1 MTLRSKTI
9 IGIALIEALALGVLI
24 ISGLNW
30 FKSSNETS
38 LEVGSQNLVSVFAQ
52 ASRDAV
58 IATDLAYLDSFA
70 RSVVSEHK
78 LAYIR
83 IVNQDGIELTLQG
96 DHTGVDTNVRPFDAS
111 DGVYDVAKAITLGD
125 QTFGVVEM
133 GVHVEHVHQMLSF
146 ATHAS
151 LVIAFVEMS
160 LVALFSFA
168 LGSYLMKRLDLLRT
182 GVIKVSQ
189 QGPGSQISIS
199 GNDEVTR
206 VGEAFNQ
213 MSRSLA
219 QAQNKLQQEH
229 QTQQQLSAKISQL
242 AEVAEHARDTIIIT
256 HPDGTIAW
264 VNSAFEQLTE
274 YSLEEVVGKSPGE
287 LLQGEDTDANTVA
300 LLSQSVRSHSPVRVE
315 ILNYTKSWRPYWV
328 ELELS
333 PVFDENGELL
343 RFIAVERD
351 ITDRREMEKRLSS
364 ALDKSKKATQAKSEF
379 LANMSHEIRTPMNA
393 IMGISEILLENEN
406 RREPRELLLLLH
418 KSANNLV
425 TIINDILDYSKV
437 EAGKLTLVEEE
448 FDLRSLIESC
458 TALCAYQ
465 ADKKN
470 LKLLVDIPLAMNT
483 VVVGDKGRI
492 NQILLNLL
500 GNAVKFTDEG
510 HVQLKVRESEHG
522 FDFSVTDT
530 GIGIP
535 EDRLTHIMDKFEQV
549 DTSATRRHE
558 GTGLGLAISKR
569 LISMYNGELCVRSDF
584 GNGSCFSFSL
594 QLPKRSQ
601 PHSEPVELNANR
613 LLLIDDY
620 LPRVEHL
627 MRLAK
632 EIGIE
637 VTHRN
642 DWFAAQSLGR
652 DLDDFDRIIASV
664 NNARDRDALY
674 DLDATESAAK
684 RVLFL
689 APCVMEEGQAWSCER
704 DRLLPQPVTQHK
716 LQTLLS
722 SKIQKRRALSSQ
734 DNPDF
739 SNLHLLVAE
748 DSHINRILIEK
759 MLQDTGVKL
768 TLAEDGVEAVELYK
782 QLSPDL
788 VITDISMPNKD
799 GFGVTKDIRELQEN
813 GEFPW
818 CPIVAFSAHAMQEE
832 QQKSIALGMNDYL
845 TKPVQKSDLLDMI
858 AKWGRIL
865 KWLKSTPLVSAFVN
879 RTLP

>member
-96 DHTGVDTNVRPFDAS
+96 DYTGVDTNVRPFDAS

-219 QAQNKLQQEH
+219 QAQNRLQQEH

-315 ILNYTKSWRPYWV
+315 ILNYTKSRRPYWV

-333 PVFDENGELL
+333 PVFDDGELL

-448 FDLRSLIESC
+448 FDLRSLVESC

-470 LKLLVDIPLAMNT
+470 LKLLVDMPLAMNT

-492 NQILLNLL
+492 NQILLNLI

-510 HVQLKVRESEHG
+510 HVLLKVRESELG

-620 LPRVEHL
+620 QPRVEHL

-642 DWFAAQSLGR
+642 DWSAAQSLGR
-652 DLDDFDRIIASV
+652 DLDGFDRIIASV
-664 NNARDRDALY
+664 NNAQDRDALY
-674 DLDATESAAK
+674 ELDATESAAK

-689 APCVMEEGQAWSCER
+689 APCVMEEGLAWSCER

-716 LQTLLS
+716 LQTLYS

-858 AKWGRIL
+858 AKWGRHTQMAE
-865 KWLKSTPLVSAFVN
+865 KHASG
-879 RTLP
+879 

>member
-96 DHTGVDTNVRPFDAS
+96 DYTGVDTNVRPFDAS

-315 ILNYTKSWRPYWV
+315 ILNYTKSRRPYWV

-333 PVFDENGELL
+333 PVFDDGELL

-448 FDLRSLIESC
+448 FDLRSLVESC

-470 LKLLVDIPLAMNT
+470 LKLLVDMPLAMNT

-492 NQILLNLL
+492 NQILLNLI

-510 HVQLKVRESEHG
+510 HVLLKVRESELG
-522 FDFSVTDT
+522 FDFSVSDT

-620 LPRVEHL
+620 QPRVEHL

-642 DWFAAQSLGR
+642 DWSAAQSLGR
-652 DLDDFDRIIASV
+652 DLDGFDRIIASV
-664 NNARDRDALY
+664 NNAQDRDALY
-674 DLDATESAAK
+674 ELDATESAAK

-689 APCVMEEGQAWSCER
+689 APCVMEEGLAWSCER

-716 LQTLLS
+716 LQTLYS

-858 AKWGRIL
+858 AKWGRHTQMAE
-865 KWLKSTPLVSAFVN
+865 KHASG
-879 RTLP
+879 

>member
-96 DHTGVDTNVRPFDAS
+96 DYTGVDTNVRPFDAS

-315 ILNYTKSWRPYWV
+315 ILNYTKSQRPYWV

-333 PVFDENGELL
+333 PVFDDGELL

-448 FDLRSLIESC
+448 FDLRSLVESC

-470 LKLLVDIPLAMNT
+470 LKLLVDMPLAMNT

-492 NQILLNLL
+492 NQILLNLI

-510 HVQLKVRESEHG
+510 HVLLKVRESELG

-569 LISMYNGELCVRSDF
+569 LISMYNGELCVHSDF
-584 GNGSCFSFSL
+584 GKGSCFSFSL

-637 VTHRN
+637 VTHSN
-642 DWFAAQSLGR
+642 DWAAAQSLGR

-664 NNARDRDALY
+664 NNAQDRDALY
-674 DLDATESAAK
+674 ELDATESAAK

-689 APCVMEEGQAWSCER
+689 APCVMEEGLAWSCER
-704 DRLLPQPVTQHK
+704 DRLLSQPVTQHK

-858 AKWGRIL
+858 AKWGRHTQMAE
-865 KWLKSTPLVSAFVN
+865 KHASG
-879 RTLP
+879 

>member
-1 MTLRSKTI
+1 
-9 IGIALIEALALGVLI
+9 
-24 ISGLNW
+24 
-30 FKSSNETS
+30 
-38 LEVGSQNLVSVFAQ
+38 
-52 ASRDAV
+52 
-58 IATDLAYLDSFA
+58 
-70 RSVVSEHK
+70 
-78 LAYIR
+78 
-83 IVNQDGIELTLQG
+83 
-96 DHTGVDTNVRPFDAS
+96 
-111 DGVYDVAKAITLGD
+111 
-125 QTFGVVEM
+125 
-133 GVHVEHVHQMLSF
+133 
-146 ATHAS
+146 
-151 LVIAFVEMS
+151 
-160 LVALFSFA
+160 
-168 LGSYLMKRLDLLRT
+168 
-182 GVIKVSQ
+182 
-189 QGPGSQISIS
+189 
-199 GNDEVTR
+199 
-206 VGEAFNQ
+206 
-213 MSRSLA
+213 
-219 QAQNKLQQEH
+219 
-229 QTQQQLSAKISQL
+229 
-242 AEVAEHARDTIIIT
+242 
-256 HPDGTIAW
+256 
-264 VNSAFEQLTE
+264 
-274 YSLEEVVGKSPGE
+274 
-287 LLQGEDTDANTVA
+287 
-300 LLSQSVRSHSPVRVE
+300 
-315 ILNYTKSWRPYWV
+315 
-328 ELELS
+328 
-333 PVFDENGELL
+333 
-343 RFIAVERD
+343 
-351 ITDRREMEKRLSS
+351 
-364 ALDKSKKATQAKSEF
+364 
-379 LANMSHEIRTPMNA
+379 MNA

-470 LKLLVDIPLAMNT
+470 LKLLVDMPLAMNT

-492 NQILLNLL
+492 NQILLNLI

-522 FDFSVTDT
+522 FDFSVSDT

-584 GNGSCFSFSL
+584 GKGSCFSFSL

-601 PHSEPVELNANR
+601 PHSEPLELNANR

-620 LPRVEHL
+620 QPRVEHL

-642 DWFAAQSLGR
+642 DWSAAQSLGR

-664 NNARDRDALY
+664 NNAQDRDALY
-674 DLDATESAAK
+674 ELDATESAAK

-689 APCVMEEGQAWSCER
+689 APCVMAEGQAWSCER

-716 LQTLLS
+716 LQTLFS
-722 SKIQKRRALSSQ
+722 SKIQKRRALFSQ

-858 AKWGRIL
+858 AKWGRHIQMAE
-865 KWLKSTPLVSAFVN
+865 KHASG
-879 RTLP
+879 

>member
-96 DHTGVDTNVRPFDAS
+96 DYTGVDTNVHAFDAS

-300 LLSQSVRSHSPVRVE
+300 LLSQSVRSHSPVSRDTQLHQVAAP
-315 ILNYTKSWRPYWV
+315 ILV

-448 FDLRSLIESC
+448 FDLRSLVESC

-470 LKLLVDIPLAMNT
+470 LKLLVDMPLAMNT

-510 HVQLKVRESEHG
+510 HVLLKVRESEHG
-522 FDFSVTDT
+522 FDFSVSDT

-535 EDRLTHIMDKFEQV
+535 KDRLTHIMDKFEQV

-584 GNGSCFSFSL
+584 GKGSCFSFSL

-620 LPRVEHL
+620 QPRVEHL

-642 DWFAAQSLGR
+642 DWSAAQSLGR

-664 NNARDRDALY
+664 NNAQDRDALY
-674 DLDATESAAK
+674 ELDATESSAK

-689 APCVMEEGQAWSCER
+689 APCVMEEGLAWSCER

-818 CPIVAFSAHAMQEE
+818 CPIVAFSAHAMQEQ
-832 QQKSIALGMNDYL
+832 QQKSIALGMDDYL

-858 AKWGRIL
+858 AKWGRHTQMAE
-865 KWLKSTPLVSAFVN
+865 KHASG
-879 RTLP
+879 

>member
-96 DHTGVDTNVRPFDAS
+96 DYTGVDTNVRPFDAS

-315 ILNYTKSWRPYWV
+315 ILNYTKSRRPYWV

-448 FDLRSLIESC
+448 FDLRSLVESC

-470 LKLLVDIPLAMNT
+470 LKLLVDMPLAMNT

-492 NQILLNLL
+492 NQILLNLI

-510 HVQLKVRESEHG
+510 HVLLKVRESELG
-522 FDFSVTDT
+522 FDFSVSDT

-535 EDRLTHIMDKFEQV
+535 KDRLTHIMDKFEQV

-569 LISMYNGELCVRSDF
+569 LISMYNGELCVHSDF

-601 PHSEPVELNANR
+601 PHSEPKELNANR

-637 VTHRN
+637 VTHSN
-642 DWFAAQSLGR
+642 DWAAAQSLGR

-664 NNARDRDALY
+664 NNAQDRDALY
-674 DLDATESAAK
+674 ELDATESAAK
-684 RVLFL
+684 RVLFI
-689 APCVMEEGQAWSCER
+689 APCVMEEGLAWSCER
-704 DRLLPQPVTQHK
+704 DRLLSQPVTQHK

-858 AKWGRIL
+858 AKWGRHTQMAE
-865 KWLKSTPLVSAFVN
+865 STPLVSAFVN
-879 RTLP
+879 RIWP

>member
-96 DHTGVDTNVRPFDAS
+96 DYTGVDTNVRPFDVS

-315 ILNYTKSWRPYWV
+315 ILNYTKSRRPYWV

-333 PVFDENGELL
+333 PVFDDGELL

-448 FDLRSLIESC
+448 FDLRSLVESC

-470 LKLLVDIPLAMNT
+470 LKLLVDMPLAMNT

-492 NQILLNLL
+492 NQILLNLI

-510 HVQLKVRESEHG
+510 HVLLKVRESELG
-522 FDFSVTDT
+522 FDFSVSDT

-620 LPRVEHL
+620 QPRVEHL

-642 DWFAAQSLGR
+642 DWSAAQSLGR
-652 DLDDFDRIIASV
+652 DLDGFDRIIASV
-664 NNARDRDALY
+664 NNAQDRDALY
-674 DLDATESAAK
+674 ELDATESAAK

-689 APCVMEEGQAWSCER
+689 APCVMEEGLAWSCER

-716 LQTLLS
+716 LQTLYS

-858 AKWGRIL
+858 AKWGRHTQMAE
-865 KWLKSTPLVSAFVN
+865 KHASG
-879 RTLP
+879 

>member
-96 DHTGVDTNVRPFDAS
+96 DYTGVDTNVRPFDAS

-206 VGEAFNQ
+206 VGESFNQ

-219 QAQNKLQQEH
+219 LAQNKLQQEH

-620 LPRVEHL
+620 QPRVEHL

-637 VTHRN
+637 VTHCN
-642 DWFAAQSLGR
+642 DWAAAQSLGR

-664 NNARDRDALY
+664 NNAQDRDALY
-674 DLDATESAAK
+674 ELDATESAAK

-689 APCVMEEGQAWSCER
+689 APCVMEEGLAWSCER

-879 RTLP
+879 RTWP

>member
-1 MTLRSKTI
+1 M
-9 IGIALIEALALGVLI
+9 
-24 ISGLNW
+24 
-30 FKSSNETS
+30 
-38 LEVGSQNLVSVFAQ
+38 
-52 ASRDAV
+52 
-58 IATDLAYLDSFA
+58 
-70 RSVVSEHK
+70 
-78 LAYIR
+78 
-83 IVNQDGIELTLQG
+83 
-96 DHTGVDTNVRPFDAS
+96 
-111 DGVYDVAKAITLGD
+111 
-125 QTFGVVEM
+125 
-133 GVHVEHVHQMLSF
+133 
-146 ATHAS
+146 
-151 LVIAFVEMS
+151 
-160 LVALFSFA
+160 
-168 LGSYLMKRLDLLRT
+168 
-182 GVIKVSQ
+182 
-189 QGPGSQISIS
+189 
-199 GNDEVTR
+199 
-206 VGEAFNQ
+206 
-213 MSRSLA
+213 
-219 QAQNKLQQEH
+219 
-229 QTQQQLSAKISQL
+229 
-242 AEVAEHARDTIIIT
+242 
-256 HPDGTIAW
+256 
-264 VNSAFEQLTE
+264 
-274 YSLEEVVGKSPGE
+274 
-287 LLQGEDTDANTVA
+287 
-300 LLSQSVRSHSPVRVE
+300 
-315 ILNYTKSWRPYWV
+315 
-328 ELELS
+328 
-333 PVFDENGELL
+333 
-343 RFIAVERD
+343 
-351 ITDRREMEKRLSS
+351 SS

-448 FDLRSLIESC
+448 FDLRLLVESC

-470 LKLLVDIPLAMNT
+470 LKLLVDMPLAMNT

-492 NQILLNLL
+492 NQILLNLI

-510 HVQLKVRESEHG
+510 HVLLKVRESELG
-522 FDFSVTDT
+522 FDFSVSDT

-535 EDRLTHIMDKFEQV
+535 GDRLTHIMDKFEQV

-569 LISMYNGELCVRSDF
+569 LISMYNGELCLHSDF
-584 GNGSCFSFSL
+584 GKGSCFSFSL

-620 LPRVEHL
+620 QPRVEHL

-642 DWFAAQSLGR
+642 DWSAAQSLGR

-664 NNARDRDALY
+664 NNAQDRDALY
-674 DLDATESAAK
+674 ELDATESAAK

-689 APCVMEEGQAWSCER
+689 APCVMEEGLAWSCER
-704 DRLLPQPVTQHK
+704 DRLLSQPVTQHK

-832 QQKSIALGMNDYL
+832 QQ
-845 TKPVQKSDLLDMI
+845 
-858 AKWGRIL
+858 
-865 KWLKSTPLVSAFVN
+865 
-879 RTLP
+879 

>member
-96 DHTGVDTNVRPFDAS
+96 DYTGVDTNVRPFDAS

-315 ILNYTKSWRPYWV
+315 ILNYTKSQRPYWV

-333 PVFDENGELL
+333 PVFDDGELL

-448 FDLRSLIESC
+448 FDLRSLVESC

-470 LKLLVDIPLAMNT
+470 LKLLVDMPLAMNT

-492 NQILLNLL
+492 NQILLNLI

-510 HVQLKVRESEHG
+510 HVLLKVRESELG

-569 LISMYNGELCVRSDF
+569 LISMYNGELCVHSDF
-584 GNGSCFSFSL
+584 GKGSCFSFSL

-637 VTHRN
+637 VTHSN
-642 DWFAAQSLGR
+642 DWAAAQSLGR

-664 NNARDRDALY
+664 NNAQDRDALY
-674 DLDATESAAK
+674 ELDATESAAK

-689 APCVMEEGQAWSCER
+689 APCVMEEGLAWSCER

-759 MLQDTGVKL
+759 MLQHTGVKL

-858 AKWGRIL
+858 AKWGRHTQMAE
-865 KWLKSTPLVSAFVN
+865 KHASG
-879 RTLP
+879 

>member
-96 DHTGVDTNVRPFDAS
+96 DYTGVDTNVRPFDAS

-219 QAQNKLQQEH
+219 QAQAQNKLQQEH

-315 ILNYTKSWRPYWV
+315 ILNYTKSQRPYWV

-448 FDLRSLIESC
+448 FDLRSLVESC

-470 LKLLVDIPLAMNT
+470 LKLLVDMPLAMNT

-492 NQILLNLL
+492 NQILLNLI

-510 HVQLKVRESEHG
+510 HVLLKVRESELG

-569 LISMYNGELCVRSDF
+569 LISMYNGELCVHSDF
-584 GNGSCFSFSL
+584 GKGSCFSFSL

-642 DWFAAQSLGR
+642 DWAAAQSLGR

-664 NNARDRDALY
+664 NNAQDRDALY
-674 DLDATESAAK
+674 ELDATESAAK

-689 APCVMEEGQAWSCER
+689 APCVMEEGLAWSCER

-716 LQTLLS
+716 LQTLYS

-858 AKWGRIL
+858 AKWGRHTQMAE
-865 KWLKSTPLVSAFVN
+865 KHASG
-879 RTLP
+879 

>member
-83 IVNQDGIELTLQG
+83 IVNQDGIELTLHG
-96 DHTGVDTNVRPFDAS
+96 DYTGVDTNVRPFDAS

-219 QAQNKLQQEH
+219 LAQNKLQQEH
-229 QTQQQLSAKISQL
+229 QTQQQLSDKISQL

-315 ILNYTKSWRPYWV
+315 ILNYTKSRRPYWV

-535 EDRLTHIMDKFEQV
+535 EDRLTHIMDKFQQV

-620 LPRVEHL
+620 QPRVEHL

-642 DWFAAQSLGR
+642 DWSAAQSLGR
-652 DLDDFDRIIASV
+652 DLDGFDRIIASV
-664 NNARDRDALY
+664 NNAQDRDALY
-674 DLDATESAAK
+674 ELDATESAAK

-689 APCVMEEGQAWSCER
+689 APCVMEEGLACSCER

-782 QLSPDL
+782 RLSPDL

-879 RTLP
+879 RTWP

>member
-96 DHTGVDTNVRPFDAS
+96 DYTGVDTNVRPFDAS

-182 GVIKVSQ
+182 GVITVSQ

-315 ILNYTKSWRPYWV
+315 ILNYTKSRRPYWV

-333 PVFDENGELL
+333 PVFDDGELL

-448 FDLRSLIESC
+448 FDLRSLVESC

-470 LKLLVDIPLAMNT
+470 LKLLVDMPLAMNT

-492 NQILLNLL
+492 NQILLNLI

-510 HVQLKVRESEHG
+510 HVLLKVRESELG
-522 FDFSVTDT
+522 FDFSVSDT

-535 EDRLTHIMDKFEQV
+535 EDRLTNIMDKFEQV

-620 LPRVEHL
+620 QPRVEHL

-642 DWFAAQSLGR
+642 DWSTAQSLGR
-652 DLDDFDRIIASV
+652 DLDGFDRIIASV
-664 NNARDRDALY
+664 NNAQDRDALY
-674 DLDATESAAK
+674 ELDATESAAK

-689 APCVMEEGQAWSCER
+689 APCVMEEGLAWSCER

-858 AKWGRIL
+858 AKWGRHTQMAE
-865 KWLKSTPLVSAFVN
+865 KHASG
-879 RTLP
+879 

>member
-96 DHTGVDTNVRPFDAS
+96 DYTGVDTNVRPFDAS

-315 ILNYTKSWRPYWV
+315 ILNYTKSRRPYWV

-448 FDLRSLIESC
+448 FDLRSLVESC

-470 LKLLVDIPLAMNT
+470 LKLLVDMPLAMNT

-492 NQILLNLL
+492 NQILLNLI

-510 HVQLKVRESEHG
+510 HVLLKVRESEHG
-522 FDFSVTDT
+522 FDFSVSDT

-569 LISMYNGELCVRSDF
+569 LISMYNGELCVHSDF
-584 GNGSCFSFSL
+584 GKGSCFSFSL

-637 VTHRN
+637 VTHSN
-642 DWFAAQSLGR
+642 DWAAAQSLGR
-652 DLDDFDRIIASV
+652 DLDGFDRIIASV
-664 NNARDRDALY
+664 NNAQDRDALY
-674 DLDATESAAK
+674 ELDATESAAK
-684 RVLFL
+684 RVQFL

-858 AKWGRIL
+858 AKWGRHTQMAE
-865 KWLKSTPLVSAFVN
+865 KHASG
-879 RTLP
+879 

>member
-96 DHTGVDTNVRPFDAS
+96 DYTGVDTNVRPFDAS

-213 MSRSLA
+213 MSRSLV

-315 ILNYTKSWRPYWV
+315 ILNYTKSQRPYWV

-448 FDLRSLIESC
+448 FDLRSLVESC

-470 LKLLVDIPLAMNT
+470 LKLLVDMPLAMNT

-510 HVQLKVRESEHG
+510 HVQLKVRESELG
-522 FDFSVTDT
+522 FDFSVSDT

-620 LPRVEHL
+620 QPRVEHL

-632 EIGIE
+632 EIGIY

-642 DWFAAQSLGR
+642 DWAAAQS
-652 DLDDFDRIIASV
+652 LDDFDRIIASV
-664 NNARDRDALY
+664 NNAQDRDALY
-674 DLDATESAAK
+674 ELDATESAAK

-858 AKWGRIL
+858 AKWGRHTQMAE
-865 KWLKSTPLVSAFVN
+865 KHASG
-879 RTLP
+879 

>member
-83 IVNQDGIELTLQG
+83 IVNQDGIELMLQG
-96 DHTGVDTNVRPFDAS
+96 DYTGVDTNVRPFDAS

-315 ILNYTKSWRPYWV
+315 ILNYTKSRRPYWV

-333 PVFDENGELL
+333 PVFDDGELL

-448 FDLRSLIESC
+448 FDLRSLVESC

-470 LKLLVDIPLAMNT
+470 LKLLVDMPLAMNT

-492 NQILLNLL
+492 NQILLNLI

-510 HVQLKVRESEHG
+510 HVLLKVRESELG
-522 FDFSVTDT
+522 FDFSVSDT

-620 LPRVEHL
+620 QPRVEHL

-642 DWFAAQSLGR
+642 DWSAAQSLGR
-652 DLDDFDRIIASV
+652 DLDGFDRIIASV
-664 NNARDRDALY
+664 NNAQDRDALY
-674 DLDATESAAK
+674 ELDATESAAK

-689 APCVMEEGQAWSCER
+689 APCVMEEGLAWSCER

-716 LQTLLS
+716 LQTLYS

-858 AKWGRIL
+858 AKWGRHTQMAE
-865 KWLKSTPLVSAFVN
+865 KHASG
-879 RTLP
+879 

>member
-96 DHTGVDTNVRPFDAS
+96 DYTGVDTNVRPFDAS

-315 ILNYTKSWRPYWV
+315 ILNYTKSQRPYWV

-470 LKLLVDIPLAMNT
+470 LKLLVDMPLAMNT

-492 NQILLNLL
+492 NQILLNLI

-510 HVQLKVRESEHG
+510 HVLLKVRESEHG
-522 FDFSVTDT
+522 FDFSVSDT

-535 EDRLTHIMDKFEQV
+535 EDRLTHIMGKFEQV

-584 GNGSCFSFSL
+584 GKGSCFSFSL

-637 VTHRN
+637 VTHCN
-642 DWFAAQSLGR
+642 DWAAAQSLGR

-664 NNARDRDALY
+664 NNAQDRDALY
-674 DLDATESAAK
+674 ELDATESAAK

-858 AKWGRIL
+858 AKWGRHTQMAE
-865 KWLKSTPLVSAFVN
+865 KHASG
-879 RTLP
+879 

>member
-96 DHTGVDTNVRPFDAS
+96 DYTGVDTNVRPFDAS

-133 GVHVEHVHQMLSF
+133 GVHVGHVHQMLSF

-315 ILNYTKSWRPYWV
+315 ILNYTKSQRPYWV

-333 PVFDENGELL
+333 PVFDENDELL

-448 FDLRSLIESC
+448 FDLRSLVESC

-470 LKLLVDIPLAMNT
+470 LKLLVDMPLAMNT

-492 NQILLNLL
+492 NQILLNLI

-510 HVQLKVRESEHG
+510 HVLLKVRESEHG
-522 FDFSVTDT
+522 FDFSVSDT

-569 LISMYNGELCVRSDF
+569 LISMYNGELCVHSDF

-637 VTHRN
+637 VTHSN
-642 DWFAAQSLGR
+642 DWAAAQSLGR

-664 NNARDRDALY
+664 NNAQDRDALY
-674 DLDATESAAK
+674 ELDATESAAK

-689 APCVMEEGQAWSCER
+689 APCVMEEGLAWSCER
-704 DRLLPQPVTQHK
+704 DRLLPQPLTQHK

-858 AKWGRIL
+858 AKWGRHTQMAE
-865 KWLKSTPLVSAFVN
+865 STPLVSAFVN
-879 RTLP
+879 RIWP

>member
-1 MTLRSKTI
+1 
-9 IGIALIEALALGVLI
+9 
-24 ISGLNW
+24 
-30 FKSSNETS
+30 
-38 LEVGSQNLVSVFAQ
+38 
-52 ASRDAV
+52 
-58 IATDLAYLDSFA
+58 
-70 RSVVSEHK
+70 
-78 LAYIR
+78 
-83 IVNQDGIELTLQG
+83 
-96 DHTGVDTNVRPFDAS
+96 
-111 DGVYDVAKAITLGD
+111 
-125 QTFGVVEM
+125 
-133 GVHVEHVHQMLSF
+133 
-146 ATHAS
+146 
-151 LVIAFVEMS
+151 
-160 LVALFSFA
+160 
-168 LGSYLMKRLDLLRT
+168 
-182 GVIKVSQ
+182 
-189 QGPGSQISIS
+189 
-199 GNDEVTR
+199 
-206 VGEAFNQ
+206 
-213 MSRSLA
+213 
-219 QAQNKLQQEH
+219 
-229 QTQQQLSAKISQL
+229 
-242 AEVAEHARDTIIIT
+242 
-256 HPDGTIAW
+256 
-264 VNSAFEQLTE
+264 
-274 YSLEEVVGKSPGE
+274 
-287 LLQGEDTDANTVA
+287 
-300 LLSQSVRSHSPVRVE
+300 
-315 ILNYTKSWRPYWV
+315 
-328 ELELS
+328 
-333 PVFDENGELL
+333 
-343 RFIAVERD
+343 
-351 ITDRREMEKRLSS
+351 
-364 ALDKSKKATQAKSEF
+364 
-379 LANMSHEIRTPMNA
+379 MNA

-470 LKLLVDIPLAMNT
+470 LKLLVDMPLAMNT

-492 NQILLNLL
+492 NQILLNLI

-510 HVQLKVRESEHG
+510 HVLLKVRESELG

-620 LPRVEHL
+620 QPRVEHL
-627 MRLAK
+627 MCLAK

-642 DWFAAQSLGR
+642 DWSAAQSLGR
-652 DLDDFDRIIASV
+652 DLDGFDRIIASV
-664 NNARDRDALY
+664 NNAQDRDALY
-674 DLDATESAAK
+674 ELDATESAAK

-716 LQTLLS
+716 LQTLFS

-858 AKWGRIL
+858 AKWGRHTQMAE
-865 KWLKSTPLVSAFVN
+865 KHASG
-879 RTLP
+879 

>member
-1 MTLRSKTI
+1 MLNSQLQKLTWPFKRRIFTLLMTLCILSPSI
-9 IGIALIEALALGVLI
+9 
-24 ISGLNW
+24 
-30 FKSSNETS
+30 
-38 LEVGSQNLVSVFAQ
+38 FAQ
-52 ASRDAV
+52 PSLV
-58 IATDLAYLDSFA
+58 
-70 RSVVSEHK
+70 
-78 LAYIR
+78 
-83 IVNQDGIELTLQG
+83 
-96 DHTGVDTNVRPFDAS
+96 
-111 DGVYDVAKAITLGD
+111 
-125 QTFGVVEM
+125 FGVVPQQSATKLVQQWQPLLQRWGELA
-133 GVHVEHVHQMLSF
+133 GVEIKF
-146 ATHAS
+146 ATARDIPTFEARLMAGEYDIAYMNPYHFT
-151 LVIAFVEMS
+151 LVNQTPGYTALARAKNKRITGIIVARKGQSVTLDDLQEETIAFP
-160 LVALFSFA
+160 APRAFA
-168 LGSYLMKRLDLLRT
+168 AS
-182 GVIKVSQ
+182 
-189 QGPGSQISIS
+189 
-199 GNDEVTR
+199 
-206 VGEAFNQ
+206 
-213 MSRSLA
+213 
-219 QAQNKLQQEH
+219 
-229 QTQQQLSAKISQL
+229 
-242 AEVAEHARDTIIIT
+242 IIT
-256 HPDGTIAW
+256 QSDGTIAW

-315 ILNYTKSWRPYWV
+315 ILNYTKSRRTYWV

-470 LKLLVDIPLAMNT
+470 LKLLVDMPLAMNT

-492 NQILLNLL
+492 NQILLNLI

-510 HVQLKVRESEHG
+510 HVLLKVRESELG
-522 FDFSVTDT
+522 FDFSVSDT

-569 LISMYNGELCVRSDF
+569 LISMYNGELCVHSDF
-584 GNGSCFSFSL
+584 GKGSCFSFSL

-620 LPRVEHL
+620 QPRVEHL

-642 DWFAAQSLGR
+642 DWSAAQSLGR
-652 DLDDFDRIIASV
+652 DLDGFDRIIASV
-664 NNARDRDALY
+664 NNAQDRDALY
-674 DLDATESAAK
+674 ELDATESAAK

-689 APCVMEEGQAWSCER
+689 APCVMEEGLAWSCER

-858 AKWGRIL
+858 AKWGRHTQMAE
-865 KWLKSTPLVSAFVN
+865 KHASG
-879 RTLP
+879 

>member
-96 DHTGVDTNVRPFDAS
+96 DYTGVDTNVRPFDAS

-315 ILNYTKSWRPYWV
+315 ILNYTKSRRPYWV

-333 PVFDENGELL
+333 PVFDDGELL

-448 FDLRSLIESC
+448 FDLRSLVESC

-470 LKLLVDIPLAMNT
+470 LKLLVDMPLAMNT

-492 NQILLNLL
+492 NQILLNLI

-510 HVQLKVRESEHG
+510 HVLLKVRESELG
-522 FDFSVTDT
+522 FDFSVSDT

-549 DTSATRRHE
+549 DTSATKRHE

-620 LPRVEHL
+620 QPRVEHL

-642 DWFAAQSLGR
+642 DWSAAQSLGR
-652 DLDDFDRIIASV
+652 DLDGFDRIIASV
-664 NNARDRDALY
+664 NNAQDRDALY
-674 DLDATESAAK
+674 ELDATESAAK

-689 APCVMEEGQAWSCER
+689 APCVMEEGLAWSCER

-716 LQTLLS
+716 LQTLYS

-858 AKWGRIL
+858 AKWGRHTQMAE
-865 KWLKSTPLVSAFVN
+865 KHASG
-879 RTLP
+879 